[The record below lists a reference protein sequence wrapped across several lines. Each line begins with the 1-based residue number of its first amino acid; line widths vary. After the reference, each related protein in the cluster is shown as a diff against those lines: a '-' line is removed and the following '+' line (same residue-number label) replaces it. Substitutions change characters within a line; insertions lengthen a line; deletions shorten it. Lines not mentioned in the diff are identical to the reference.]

1 MIAVSNNTKQDL
13 ISSLATP
20 AHKISLIYNGHE
32 PFYRKLS
39 PQEIDHTLLKKHNI
53 TANFILTVGTLEPR
67 KNIIGLIKA
76 YGKLPENLKN
86 TYQLVIAGGR
96 GWKYKDIF
104 REINKL
110 SSASR
115 IIFTGYLPREELRQL
130 YNQASLFVYPS
141 IYEGF
146 GFPVLEALACGVPVI
161 TANTSSLPEVAGEA
175 AVFIDPRSAEDISS
189 AISMLL
195 TEKEVRETLIRKGP
209 AQVKKFSWE
218 RAAEETLNIYHE
230 VAHS

>member
-1 MIAVSNNTKQDL
+1 
-13 ISSLATP
+13 
-20 AHKISLIYNGHE
+20 
-32 PFYRKLS
+32 
-39 PQEIDHTLLKKHNI
+39 
-53 TANFILTVGTLEPR
+53 LEPR